1 VFLSSLFLT
10 KEKKKFEKKGKLFRL
25 LPESDVVLFPVEGD
39 HLCQVGGKG
48 LFFFFFFFGKYG
60 ERRGGEEL
68 SFFFYSPPLFQKP
81 KKKLSA

>member
-39 HLCQVGGKG
+39 HLCQVGGKC
-48 LFFFFFFFGKYG
+48 LFFFFFFFLENT
-60 ERRGGEEL
+60 EREEEEK
-68 SFFFYSPPLFQKP
+68 S
-81 KKKLSA
+81 